1 MARPG
6 AGRRRAGLLLDG
18 ISLARAVLTVPVM
31 ALILAGS
38 TVRYAYPA
46 AAAVFSVAAA
56 TDFLDGYLA
65 RKWHRTTQLGV
76 FLDTTADKLMVAG
89 TLIALVAVNRAW
101 PWAAAVIV
109 AREIAILGLKAA
121 AAGGGIVVHPSIWGK
136 LKLNVQVVA
145 IFLAILRYDVRIGGV
160 YLDEWAMTAA
170 VVVTVMSAWSYL
182 KYTSSAFRD
191 VRP

>member
-1 MARPG
+1 M
-6 AGRRRAGLLLDG
+6 DG

-46 AAAVFSVAAA
+46 AAAVFGVAAA

-89 TLIALVAVNRAW
+89 TLIALVAVDRTW

-109 AREIAILGLKAA
+109 AREIAVLGLKAA

-145 IFLAILRYDVRIGGV
+145 IVLAILRYDVRIGGV